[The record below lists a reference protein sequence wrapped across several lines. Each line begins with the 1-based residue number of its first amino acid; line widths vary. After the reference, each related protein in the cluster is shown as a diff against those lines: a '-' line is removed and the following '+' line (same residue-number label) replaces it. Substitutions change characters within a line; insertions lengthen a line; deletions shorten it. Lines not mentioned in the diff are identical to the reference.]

1 MPAGQARRIASKEPL
16 MMGSESMTESNH
28 VRAHC
33 TRRSWIAAAVLAAAL
48 PVVQACATDPG
59 AGSGPQGPTGE
70 LVISLTQP
78 GPHGEIYHLANAVF
92 RIIHNDDGATI
103 FVDGSGLDAQAT
115 VSLPPGIVNITL
127 LDGWSLEKS
136 TDGGVTFQPVSALLG
151 SPNPNGVRILANQPA
166 FMEFAFLIR
175 QTNGTLAIT
184 LGIVASPR
192 ELAGGVVVA
201 TASGDLA
208 GYAVGTARTLDFGVF
223 FKLFSLESVTL
234 PDGTK
239 QHVYTAF
246 GQQGSF
252 GPVPLPTAALAGEF
266 YNDAVGL
273 YSGPIAR
280 ELTGGFLTY
289 TVAAHPDGTIDLSGQ
304 LLGGA
309 TDIEFGPSPIDVVI
323 PTIGPDGFPTDQ
335 FFYNS
340 NVPFTQTSAQGTAT
354 GILRIRQ
361 FLETP

>member
-1 MPAGQARRIASKEPL
+1 MKCSDSL
-16 MMGSESMTESNH
+16 LLSF
-28 VRAHC
+28 V
-33 TRRSWIAAAVLAAAL
+33 AAAALAAA
-48 PVVQACATDPG
+48 PFASGCATG
-59 AGSGPQGPTGE
+59 AAPEPETGD
-70 LVISLTQP
+70 LIVSLTQP
-78 GPHGEIYHLANAVF
+78 GPHGEIYHLANATFDIVS
-92 RIIHNDDGATI
+92 IDNGATTT
-103 FVDGSGLDAQAT
+103 VDGSSFDAQLNVSVAPGLVN
-115 VSLPPGIVNITL
+115 VSLR
-127 LDGWSLEKS
+127 DGWTLEKS
-136 TDGGVTFQPVSALLG
+136 TDGGATFLPVSALLG
-151 SPNPNGVRILANQPA
+151 SPNPNIVRILANQLA
-166 FMEFAFLIR
+166 FMEFAFVIR
-175 QTNGTLAIT
+175 TSNGTLGIT
-184 LGIVASPR
+184 LGVVTNPR
-192 ELAGGVVVA
+192 ELGGGVLIQTA
-201 TASGDLA
+201 TDGLA
-208 GYAVGTARTLDFGVF
+208 AYLTSDRSFDFGLF
-223 FKLFSLESVTL
+223 FNLFSLESVTL
-234 PDGTK
+234 EDGTK

-323 PTIGPDGFPTDQ
+323 PTIGPDGSPTDQ

>member
-1 MPAGQARRIASKEPL
+1 MIWSKSIL
-16 MMGSESMTESNH
+16 LSLVAT
-28 VRAHC
+28 
-33 TRRSWIAAAVLAAAL
+33 AAFATG
-48 PVVQACATDPG
+48 CATAQDAPE
-59 AGSGPQGPTGE
+59 TGD
-70 LVISLTQP
+70 LIVSLTQP
-78 GPHGEIYHLANAVF
+78 GPHGEIYHLANATFDIVS
-92 RIIHNDDGATI
+92 IDNGATTT
-103 FVDGSGLDAQAT
+103 VDGSGFDAQLNVSVAPGLVN
-115 VSLPPGIVNITL
+115 VSLR
-127 LDGWSLEKS
+127 DGWSLEKS
-136 TDGGVTFQPVSALLG
+136 VDGGVTFQPVSALLG
-151 SPNPNGVRILANQPA
+151 SPNPNIVRVLANQLV
-166 FMEFAFLIR
+166 FMEFAFVIR
-175 QTNGTLAIT
+175 TSNGTLGIT
-184 LGIVASPR
+184 LGVVTNPR
-192 ELAGGVVVA
+192 ELGGGILIQTA
-201 TASGDLA
+201 TDGLA
-208 GYAVGTARTLDFGVF
+208 AYLTSDRSFDFGLF
-223 FKLFSLESVTL
+223 FNLFSLESVTL
-234 PDGTK
+234 EDGTK

-252 GPVPLPTAALAGEF
+252 GPVPLPTAALASEF
-266 YNDAVGL
+266 YNDALGI

-289 TVAAHPDGTIDLSGQ
+289 TVAAHPDGTIDLTGQ

>member
-1 MPAGQARRIASKEPL
+1 MKCSDSL
-16 MMGSESMTESNH
+16 LLSF
-28 VRAHC
+28 V
-33 TRRSWIAAAVLAAAL
+33 AAAALAAA
-48 PVVQACATDPG
+48 PFASGCATG
-59 AGSGPQGPTGE
+59 AAPEPETGD
-70 LVISLTQP
+70 LIVSLTQP
-78 GPHGEIYHLANAVF
+78 GPHGEIYHLANATFDIVS
-92 RIIHNDDGATI
+92 IDNGATTT
-103 FVDGSGLDAQAT
+103 VDGSSFDAQLNVSVAPGLVN
-115 VSLPPGIVNITL
+115 VSLR
-127 LDGWSLEKS
+127 DGWALEKS
-136 TDGGVTFQPVSALLG
+136 TDGGATFLPVSALLG
-151 SPNPNGVRILANQPA
+151 SPNPNIVRILANQLA
-166 FMEFAFLIR
+166 FMEFAFVIR
-175 QTNGTLAIT
+175 TSNGTLGIT
-184 LGIVASPR
+184 LGVVTNPR
-192 ELAGGVVVA
+192 ELGGGVLIQTA
-201 TASGDLA
+201 TDGLA
-208 GYAVGTARTLDFGVF
+208 AYLTSDRSFDFGLF
-223 FKLFSLESVTL
+223 FNLFSLESVTL
-234 PDGTK
+234 EDGTK

-266 YNDAVGL
+266 YNDAVGI
-273 YSGPIAR
+273 YSGPIER

-289 TVAAHPDGTIDLSGQ
+289 TVAGHPDGTIDLSGQ